1 MIGHSLLELFLV
13 IGLTFGIDKILNNQ
27 TAEFIIGSAGGLLLL
42 WMGWRM
48 SKNPVGSAM
57 PIVDKSG
64 DESSRGPIS
73 AGIILSASNPY
84 FFKWWATVGL
94 SFIEASR
101 EARNAGTTA
110 FYTGHILSDIIWYAM
125 VALNV
130 SSGKKFINDSTYKII
145 VRLCGIFLIY
155 LGLYFAY
162 AGKDFILGIF
172 S

>member
-1 MIGHSLLELFLV
+1 VIGHSLLELFLV

-27 TAEFIIGSAGGLLLL
+27 TAEFIIGSAGGLFLL

-84 FFKWWATVGL
+84 F
-94 SFIEASR
+94 
-101 EARNAGTTA
+101 
-110 FYTGHILSDIIWYAM
+110 
-125 VALNV
+125 
-130 SSGKKFINDSTYKII
+130 
-145 VRLCGIFLIY
+145 LCGGPL
-155 LGLYFAY
+155 
-162 AGKDFILGIF
+162 
-172 S
+172 